1 MFSSRS
7 REVAN
12 RLERFSDLK
21 RIPVTGNIGF
31 FRKIKNLYSNILFL
45 LLRPLINRQNAYNK
59 AVYDFNREVLSNLD
73 EDSREIIDI
82 QDKIDDIEDR
92 LKKLEYKIWVS
103 FPSNFDYSKF
113 EDQFRGPE
121 ELIKER
127 QKIYLDYINK
137 QKSVLDIGCGRG
149 EFLEL
154 LKENGIKAFGIDSN
168 RQMVKRCLDKG
179 LEVEHADAISYLK
192 NYQGSFGNIFL
203 SMIVEHLDF
212 KDIFTIIS
220 TAWGKTEKDSV
231 ILIETINPNSFY
243 AQSKTY
249 VIDPTHINLVSP
261 ETLSYTFQKVG
272 FRDLRII
279 YKSPVPK
286 EQRLKFMKHQISNKE
301 LDKIIRKINDNL
313 KVLDDI
319 IFGNLEYAIMG
330 VK

>member
-21 RIPVTGNIGF
+21 RIPVTGNTGF

-103 FPSNFDYSKF
+103 FPSKFDYSKF

-212 KDIFTIIS
+212 KDIFTIIN
-220 TAWGKTEKDSV
+220 TAWEKMEKDSV

>member
-179 LEVEHADAISYLK
+179 LEVEYADAISYLK

-220 TAWGKTEKDSV
+220 TAWEKMEKDSV